1 MVLRLSAHVLY
12 GLDAVLD
19 GGRHSGRQI
28 HVFAF
33 SEDGCEYRSK
43 STHTQF
49 CALVCHTIYTICI
62 KKYHLILICLAST
75 LYVLLALLHFN
86 TNSTTMNT

>member
-1 MVLRLSAHVLY
+1 MFSLSWCFTGVDYLNTGWRMVLRLSAHVLY

-43 STHTQF
+43 STHTHYVL
-49 CALVCHTIYTICI
+49 ALVCHTIIQF
-62 KKYHLILICLAST
+62 A
-75 LYVLLALLHFN
+75 
-86 TNSTTMNT
+86 